1 MKVYISRKDNS
12 IKAKLIEYNDKF
24 KTYTVEFISGDRIG
38 KSVSF
43 SSSTIKRW
51 WKETD
56 EPDEIDT
63 KDVDDVPSSVKR
75 NVEDKDKLDCI
86 DLYLGKLQVAHK
98 KNVNMVILYTIIGTK
113 KKRLAYIYRRKTA
126 TRFYMP
132 NKYYDIMRSSIESYL
147 TKITYD
153 TPDVNFYVNDADLFK
168 VLDIICCK
176 GGFK

>member
-24 KTYTVEFISGDRIG
+24 KTYTVEFISGYRSG

-51 WKETD
+51 WKEID
-56 EPDEIDT
+56 EPDEIET
-63 KDVDDVPSSVKR
+63 KDAVPSDVKGK
-75 NVEDKDKLDCI
+75 DKDKLDCI
-86 DLYLGKLQVAHK
+86 DLYLDKLQAAHK
-98 KNVNMVILYTIIGTK
+98 KNANMIILYTIIDTK

-132 NKYYDIMRSSIESYL
+132 NKYYDILRSNIESCI
-147 TKITYD
+147 TRITYG
-153 TPDVNFYVNDADLFK
+153 TPEVNFYVDDIDLFK